1 MKRLIL
7 IPVAVIL
14 LCCAPFFLFAEGRAE
29 PLQAPP
35 AVTQAPTVPAGTPF
49 DTQTTLRVLTDSG
62 VQEMTLQDYLVGTLL
77 AEMPADFPAEAL
89 KAQAIASRTFAL
101 RKAESRKHI
110 GADVC
115 TDFAC
120 CQGWR
125 EDGTADE
132 IAQITQAVCDTDG
145 LVVTYDGTLIDAT
158 FFSCSGGKTEAAL
171 AVWGSDI
178 PYLQSVDSPGEE
190 DAPPYH
196 DTVILSA
203 EEFAKRI
210 LELCPDANL
219 SGSPVNWIGEITK
232 TVGGGIDTVFIGGV
246 AVKGTALRSALG
258 LRSTDMGFAV
268 TDSEITVTTRGY
280 GHRVGFSQYG
290 AKAMADSGSDF
301 EEILTHYYQGTEIK
315 KLLCQTAEQLLCLH

>member
-7 IPVAVIL
+7 IPLALIL
-14 LCCAPFFLFAEGRAE
+14 LCCAPFLIFAEGETDRVQPAPVPE
-29 PLQAPP
+29 QAKQSVS
-35 AVTQAPTVPAGTPF
+35 APF
-49 DTQTTLRVLTDSG
+49 DTRTTLCVLTDGG
-62 VQEMTLQDYLVGTLL
+62 VRKMSLEDYLVGTLL

-101 RKAESRKHI
+101 RKAETGKHI

-125 EDGTADE
+125 EDGTAEE
-132 IAQITQAVCDTDG
+132 IARITQAVCDTDG
-145 LVVTYDGTLIDAT
+145 LVVTYEGALIDAT

-190 DAPPYH
+190 DAPRFT
-196 DTVILSA
+196 DTVIFSA
-203 EEFAKRI
+203 EEFADQISKI
-210 LELCPDANL
+210 CPDANL
-219 SGSPVNWIGEITK
+219 SGSPVNWIGEISM

-246 AVKGTALRSALG
+246 AFKGTTLRSALG
-258 LRSTDMGFAV
+258 LRSTDMDFAV
-268 TDSEITVTTRGY
+268 TDSEITVTTRGF

-301 EEILTHYYQGTEIK
+301 AEILTHYYPGTEIK
-315 KLLCQTAEQLLCLH
+315 KLLCIKQSSFTSV